1 MYAYTLFISV
11 LLYRMYLTYLALM
24 LHDRN
29 LTIHLFVYTAFPY
42 SPPELQVERVDKN
55 SAHFTWKPA
64 QNPGAPPLT
73 SYQLLLIPLSGSM
86 EETITVNVSATDTE
100 ATVTGLL
107 PGTAYFAT
115 ICASYAMLVGL
126 CFPIRGSV

>member
-1 MYAYTLFISV
+1 MHTLFISV
-11 LLYRMYLTYLALM
+11 LLYKTYLALM

-42 SPPELQVERVDKN
+42 SPPEQLQVERVDKN

-126 CFPIRGSV
+126 SFTIRGSV